1 MKRNKQPLLS
11 VVIPAFNEEKTIE
24 TIINQVLKSG
34 VKNQEIIVVDDCSR
48 DNTRLILKKLFKA
61 KKIDQLI
68 LKKENGGKGS
78 ALKIGFKKAKGKI
91 IIIQDADLEYD
102 PKEYPEIIRPI
113 IERDADVVYGSRF
126 VGSKPHRV
134 VYFWHSIAN
143 RWLTLLSNFA
153 TNLNLTDMET
163 CYKAFKSEVL
173 QKIDIEE
180 KSFGIEPELTAK
192 IAKLNCKIYEVGI
205 SYHGRTYEEGKKI
218 GFKDAIW
225 ALWAIQKYN
234 YIK

>member
-48 DNTRLILKKLFKA
+48 DNTRLILQKLFKA